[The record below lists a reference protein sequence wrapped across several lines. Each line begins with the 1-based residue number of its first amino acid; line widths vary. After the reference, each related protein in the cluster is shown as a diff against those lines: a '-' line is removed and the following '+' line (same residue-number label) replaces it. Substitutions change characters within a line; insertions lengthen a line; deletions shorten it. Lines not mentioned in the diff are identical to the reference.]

1 MAFEVNT
8 PFHNIQANV
17 RKWAREKGL
26 DGPDGLARQVE
37 KLEEEVY
44 EVALEVISQDK
55 EKAKMEL
62 GDCLVVCTIIAMK
75 LGSNVEECMG
85 MAYEKIKNRK
95 GKTEG
100 GVFVKEE

>member
-8 PFHNIQANV
+8 SFHNIQANV
-17 RKWAREKGL
+17 REWAREKGIGGPEDVLKQVLKL
-26 DGPDGLARQVE
+26 D
-37 KLEEEVY
+37 EEVG
-44 EVALEVISQDK
+44 ELGIEIVLKDD
-55 EKAKMEL
+55 EKSKMEL

>member
-1 MAFEVNT
+1 MTE
-8 PFHNIQANV
+8 FHNIQINV
-17 RKWAREKGL
+17 REWAREKGIG
-26 DGPDGLARQVE
+26 GPNFIFGQTL
-37 KLEEEVY
+37 KLEEEVRELQT
-44 EVALEVISQDK
+44 EVFLSEH

>member
-1 MAFEVNT
+1 MSEA
-8 PFHNIQANV
+8 FHNIQARV
-17 RKWAREKGL
+17 RDWAREKGIG
-26 DGPDGLARQVE
+26 GPDNFYKQVE

-44 EVALEVISQDK
+44 EVALEIISQDYD
-55 EKAKMEL
+55 KAKMEL

-75 LGSNVEECMG
+75 LGSDVEECMG